1 MENTINRGGR
11 PALANRKSMET
22 IRMHESA
29 WDKVKATY
37 PGTWRATCGQ
47 WLETLVENGGPD
59 GLGLPTELND
69 KLTHKAKLVGMTREE
84 LISRLVD
91 SFDTTAIEEATRRAV
106 ENVLTAKSVPVLPT
120 QAIPNPLAVQAPA
133 QSPAPT
139 AAQTTGPV
147 DFSRFF
153 PNQPQAPLPSFPE
166 PLPPVT
172 IGFGPGKVGA

>member
-29 WDKVKATY
+29 WDKVKATH
-37 PGTWRATCGQ
+37 PGTWRSTCGQ

-120 QAIPNPLAVQAPA
+120 QAIPNPLAAQAPA
-133 QSPAPT
+133 QSQVPT

-153 PNQPQAPLPSFPE
+153 PTAPQAPLPSFPE

-172 IGFGPGKVGA
+172 IGFGPGKAGA

>member
-29 WDKVKATY
+29 WDKVKATH

-59 GLGLPTELND
+59 GLGLPVELND

-120 QAIPNPLAVQAPA
+120 QTILNPFAVQSPE
-133 QSPAPT
+133 PAPT
-139 AAQTTGPV
+139 AAP

-153 PNQPQAPLPSFPE
+153 PNQPQAPLPTFPE
-166 PLPPVT
+166 PLPPVS
-172 IGFGPGKVGA
+172 IGFGPNLGGAK

>member
-29 WDKVKATY
+29 WDKVKATH
-37 PGTWRATCGQ
+37 PGTWRSTCGQ

-120 QAIPNPLAVQAPA
+120 QTIPNPLAVPTPAAPA
-133 QSPAPT
+133 P
-139 AAQTTGPV
+139 

-153 PNQPQAPLPSFPE
+153 PNQPPAATPSFPE

-172 IGFGPGKVGA
+172 IGFGPK